1 MKNMEEDD
9 VGDYDD
15 DDDDD
20 DDDYYYNYVY
30 DVKTR
35 YQRNYLRIWM
45 KVADLTQ
52 LFHSPRCKE
61 MWMMKK
67 TSEPRPDVMVQGLS
81 IKWFVCPVVFHSNVG
96 FPETSLIFYAI
107 LDFRVFDHPQ
117 NKDVQQG
124 KQQIA

>member
-35 YQRNYLRIWM
+35 YQRNYLRI
-45 KVADLTQ
+45 
-52 LFHSPRCKE
+52 
-61 MWMMKK
+61 
-67 TSEPRPDVMVQGLS
+67 
-81 IKWFVCPVVFHSNVG
+81 
-96 FPETSLIFYAI
+96 
-107 LDFRVFDHPQ
+107 
-117 NKDVQQG
+117 
-124 KQQIA
+124 